1 LLCDKSLANHKIKG
15 ILALTY
21 VNQPAFRMINI
32 PEEKKYSSNH
42 IWIEMEDEFIGRC
55 GLSEQFLEKLDR
67 IIFIDFPEIDL
78 EVRRGE
84 KIARLESH
92 IAFFDVISPVS
103 GRITEINQEV
113 LVNPGIVNDD
123 PLKDGWIYKI
133 DVKEPNEFSELMFID
148 EYRDYILLSGDI

>member
-1 LLCDKSLANHKIKG
+1 MD
-15 ILALTY
+15 
-21 VNQPAFRMINI
+21 
-32 PEEKKYSSNH
+32 
-42 IWIEMEDEFIGRC
+42 DEFIGRC

-67 IIFIDFPEIDL
+67 IIFIEFPDVGI

-84 KIARLESH
+84 KVARLESH

-113 LVNPGIVNDD
+113 LINPGILNTD

-133 DVKEPNEFSELMFID
+133 EVKEPNEFTELMFTE
-148 EYRDYILLSGDI
+148 EYSDYIVLSGDI

>member
-1 LLCDKSLANHKIKG
+1 MNKI
-15 ILALTY
+15 
-21 VNQPAFRMINI
+21 PD
-32 PEEKKYSSNH
+32 EKKYSSNH
-42 IWIEMEDEFIGRC
+42 IWIEMDDEFIGRC

-67 IIFIDFPEIDL
+67 IIFIEFPDVGI

-84 KIARLESH
+84 KVARLESH

-113 LVNPGIVNDD
+113 LINPGILNTD

-133 DVKEPNEFSELMFID
+133 EVKEPNEFTELMFTE
-148 EYRDYILLSGDI
+148 EYSDYIVLSGDI